1 MKRHTLALL
10 LLGAAHPLA
19 AEQQPTTEPGQRP
32 WSLGLGAGVISSASQ
47 GDAYFSVNLR
57 RRVGRPRDGDTA
69 ERTGFRMT
77 PRGEGLRAY
86 LELEFGRFERE
97 SDRFV
102 DRDHLLG
109 LNVVGVVPARAV
121 DIFLGVGFG
130 AHQFETRTRATGATT
145 DDVRLGGNAQFGV
158 ELNLGGRAGLFG
170 VGRVDFLEGELLGQ
184 QSKVWGGVRLRF

>member
-1 MKRHTLALL
+1 MKRLVLALL
-10 LLGAAHPLA
+10 LLGAAPSNA
-19 AEQQPTTEPGQRP
+19 AEEPAPAERSPRP
-32 WSLGLGAGVISSASQ
+32 WSLGLGVGVVSSASQ
-47 GDAYFSVNLR
+47 GDAYYAVNLR
-57 RRVGRPRDGDTA
+57 RRVGRRDGDTA

-77 PRGEGLRAY
+77 PRGEGLRAH
-86 LELEFGRFERE
+86 LELELARFERE

-130 AHQFETRTRATGATT
+130 AHFFETRTRATGASA

-158 ELNLGGRAGLFG
+158 ELNLGERTGVFG

-184 QSKVWGGVRLRF
+184 QSKVWGGLRLRF